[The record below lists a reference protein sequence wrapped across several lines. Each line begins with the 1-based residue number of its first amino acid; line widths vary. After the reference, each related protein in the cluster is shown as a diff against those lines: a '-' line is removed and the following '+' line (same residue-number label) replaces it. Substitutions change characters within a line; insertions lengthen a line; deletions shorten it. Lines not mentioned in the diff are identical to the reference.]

1 MSSRNAIERM
11 IEKAEEEQAAL
22 RKQIELK
29 DAYIQ
34 GLKDTVRHFP
44 KSQEKPNG
52 QTALRAGSDI
62 AKAREIILKEG
73 KPMHIAEIIKRL
85 GKEVTKQNKASLSS
99 YIGSFVRNGEHF
111 TRPAP
116 NTFGIV
122 EFEENLGAG
131 EPPQDFGKE

>member
-11 IEKAEEEQAAL
+11 ILKAEEEQASL

-34 GLKDTVRHFP
+34 GLKDTMRHFP
-44 KSQEKPNG
+44 KGSEKSNG
-52 QTALRAGSDI
+52 KTSLRAGSDI

-73 KPMHIAEIIKRL
+73 KSMHIAEIIKRL

-99 YIGSFVRNGEHF
+99 YIGSFVRNGEYF

-116 NTFGIV
+116 NTFGVV

-131 EPPQDFGKE
+131 EPPPDFGKE

>member
-11 IEKAEEEQAAL
+11 IEKAEEEQASL

-34 GLKDTVRHFP
+34 GLKDTMRHFP
-44 KSQEKPNG
+44 KSPDKLNG
-52 QTALRAGSDI
+52 QAALRAGSDI

-73 KPMHIAEIIKRL
+73 KPLHIADIVKRL

-99 YIGSFVRNGEHF
+99 YIGSFVRNGEYF

-116 NTFGIV
+116 NTFGVV
-122 EFEENLGAG
+122 EFEENREAA
-131 EPPQDFGKE
+131 EPPPEFGKE